1 MAAASAATA
10 SSTTSSTCGGSSGTG
25 SGSSRSPR
33 RASGHLDVPEL
44 YRRRVAALTDL
55 LTDENTRP
63 QAIEII
69 RSLIEGIE
77 VGGIA
82 SVLALFVSNQEN
94 AAAQTGARTNQKG
107 RPFRDELFRKYVKVG
122 CGGRIWL

>member
-1 MAAASAATA
+1 
-10 SSTTSSTCGGSSGTG
+10 
-25 SGSSRSPR
+25 
-33 RASGHLDVPEL
+33 VPEL

-77 VGGIA
+77 VGPPEEERGACAVTLIGGIA